1 MNHLLALANMIKG
14 VFDTHIGSSVKIL
27 VEKIEE
33 YDNEKNP
40 LVQNIPHCIHD
51 ITGLAGSI
59 NDDTIVIEY
68 VQLGKKYNT
77 DYKTE
82 IEDLLKHIYDACD
95 SVEDNNIDQLSQQDK
110 IRKIFK
116 EIQQNCTKF
125 AQWVTEHMKEIEHE
139 VNDFVTDV
147 NNYVISTIPALK
159 KRLIACI
166 NRNIGETFG
175 RINHANMTIDIQ
187 ALTASVDKGDALI
200 REISGLLDELAQ
212 LEAAGP

>member
-33 YDNEKNP
+33 YDNEKKP
-40 LVQNIPHCIHD
+40 LVQNIPHCIND
-51 ITGLAGSI
+51 TTSLADSI
-59 NDDTIVIEY
+59 NDDTIDIKY
-68 VQLGKKYNT
+68 VQLGRKYDT

-82 IEDLLKHIYDACD
+82 IEDLLKNIADECE
-95 SVEDNNIDQLSQQDK
+95 SVENDNIDQLSQQDK

-116 EIQQNCTKF
+116 EIQQKCTDF
-125 AQWVTEHMKEIEHE
+125 AQWVTEHMSGINVE
-139 VNDFVTDV
+139 VAAFNTLVDE
-147 NNYVISTIPALK
+147 YVKNTIPDLTK
-159 KRLIACI
+159 QLIACI

-175 RINHANMTIDIQ
+175 RINDANMTIDIQ
-187 ALTASVDKGDALI
+187 ALTTSVDKGDALI
-200 REISGLLDELAQ
+200 REISGLLAQ